1 MPIAEQLDADSPEQV
16 RALSH
21 PLRHR
26 LLRALPAEGA
36 TVSQL
41 SRLAKT
47 NKGNVSHHLRVLL
60 DAGLV
65 VRGHTRTVR
74 GGTEQYWL
82 PVARRLRFP
91 AGDGGES
98 THAML
103 QAIAEEIPLGE
114 DHLFNNRQV
123 RMTAQQAQHLS
134 AHLERLVDELPAGDP
149 GLPTYSII
157 VSVYRR
163 ELRPAGSKS
172 DKEQL

>member
-1 MPIAEQLDADSPEQV
+1 MLIAEQLVADTPAQL

-26 LLRALPAEGA
+26 LLRALPVEGA
-36 TVSQL
+36 TISQL

-65 VRGHTRTVR
+65 TRGHTRTVR

-82 PVARRLRFP
+82 PVARRLHFP
-91 AGDGGES
+91 TGDGE
-98 THAML
+98 TTDAML
-103 QAIAEEIPLGE
+103 QSIAEEIPRDE
-114 DHLFNNRQV
+114 DHLFNNRRI
-123 RMTAQQAQHLS
+123 RMTADQAWHLS
-134 AHLERLVDELPAGDP
+134 EHLDQLVNELPDGQP
-149 GLPTYSII
+149 GLPSYSVI

-163 ELRPAGSKS
+163 DLRPSPTPT
-172 DKEQL
+172 KETP

>member
-1 MPIAEQLDADSPEQV
+1 MPIAEQLVADTPAQV

-26 LLRALPAEGA
+26 LLRALPTEGA
-36 TVSQL
+36 TISQL

-65 VRGHTRTVR
+65 TRGPTRTVR

-82 PVARRLRFP
+82 PVARRLHFP
-91 AGDGGES
+91 AGDGGAS

-103 QAIAEEIPLGE
+103 HAIAEEMPADE
-114 DHLFNNRQV
+114 AHLFNNRRV
-123 RMTAQQAQHLS
+123 RMTAEQAQHLS
-134 AHLERLVDELPAGDP
+134 EHLDRLVNDLPEAPP
-149 GLPTYSII
+149 GSPSYSVI

-163 ELRPAGSKS
+163 DLRPSPTRT
-172 DKEQL
+172 KEHS